1 MEWVRNSKYADFQT
15 DELQMNTQQLLRGK
29 KEKV

>member
-1 MEWVRNSKYADFQT
+1 MEWLGNSKYADFQT
-15 DELQMNTQQLLRGK
+15 EELQMNTQQLLWGK